1 MKRIVLF
8 LAVLLTAFC
17 GAVGAQTQTTPAIL
31 GIHLGQSP
39 QEVRPLL
46 EAIGQAESKRPIVR
60 IDQINWTPTP
70 GAPGSIAALHAS
82 VGKKGGYRYTSTD
95 FDEYVQVGFGQVTQ
109 KAFYVVRAWGNDY
122 RDPTLIKD
130 LESALIARYGKPH
143 SASPGLMQWAFKADN
158 TPATLHDS
166 CMRAELTA
174 LGFHQM
180 TMPPSPNCG
189 FTMSVRYVA
198 SNAKPDVVFVFGI
211 GMYDHRLHIDDIR
224 TIEQQD
230 HQAAESRSRE
240 VQQKLGGKKPTM

>member
-1 MKRIVLF
+1 MVLIA
-8 LAVLLTAFC
+8 AVSG
-17 GAVGAQTQTTPAIL
+17 GASAQTQSSPAIL
-31 GIHLGQSP
+31 GIRLGQSP

-46 EAIGQAESKRPIVR
+46 QAIGQSESKRPTVR
-60 IDQINWTPTP
+60 VDQINWTPTP
-70 GAPGSIAALHAS
+70 GAPASIAALHAT

-95 FDEYVQVGFGQVTQ
+95 FDEYAQVGFGQATQ
-109 KAFYVVRAWGNDY
+109 KAFYVVRAWGNEY
-122 RDPTLIKD
+122 RDPTLLKD
-130 LESALIARYGKPH
+130 IESALIARYGKPH

-166 CMRAELTA
+166 CTRGELTA

-198 SNAKPDVVFVFGI
+198 SNAKPDVVFIFGI
-211 GMYDHRLHIDDIR
+211 GMYDHRMHIDDIR
-224 TIEQQD
+224 AIEQLD
-230 HQAAESRSRE
+230 RQAAESRSRE